1 MSGDHRLGRDGSR
14 LTVLYD
20 RDCGIC
26 GLTARALRRW
36 DRARRFELVPVQAA
50 AARGDARLSEVA
62 EHYLLTDEL
71 HVVDDLGRVASGG
84 DAALA
89 IVDALPGG
97 RSLRPWAALPPFRA
111 LARLSYRLV
120 ARYRGALG
128 SWLGL
133 DLVCS
138 APAVAPP
145 GGNAQEGRPAVSKS
159 SVSEA
164 RRSTRKSS

>member
-26 GLTARALRRW
+26 GLTAMALRRW
-36 DRARRFELVPVQAA
+36 DRTGRFVLVPLQTAAAGSDPRLSDVARR
-50 AARGDARLSEVA
+50 
-62 EHYLLTDEL
+62 YLLEDEL
-71 HVVDDLGRVASGG
+71 HVVDERGHVATGG

-97 RSLRPWAALPPFRA
+97 QILRPWAMLPPFRD
-111 LARLSYRLV
+111 LARIGYDWV
-120 ARYRGALG
+120 ARNRNAIGRC
-128 SWLGL
+128 LGL
-133 DLVCS
+133 ELVC
-138 APAVAPP
+138 AVPAVARS
-145 GGNAQEGRPAVSKS
+145 GGDQKGRRAGSNS
-159 SVSEA
+159 SVSGA